1 MAMNKGDCSQVE
13 RGEVLSWA
21 EGLWLVVVGKKLRL
35 SSAILPP
42 YPYPYPFLWGFS
54 PFFFYVAL
62 LIFLGF
68 LQMPAFL
75 RCEGEVREGTLVS
88 LLRIEKGEILW
99 GLGCHQG

>member
-1 MAMNKGDCSQVE
+1 MAVNKGDCSQVE

-21 EGLWLVVVGKKLRL
+21 EGLWLVVAGKKLR
-35 SSAILPP
+35 SVQRFSLPT
-42 YPYPYPFLWGFS
+42 PFLWGFS

-75 RCEGEVREGTLVS
+75 QCEGEVREGTFVS
-88 LLRIEKGEILW
+88 LFRIEKGEIL
-99 GLGCHQG
+99 